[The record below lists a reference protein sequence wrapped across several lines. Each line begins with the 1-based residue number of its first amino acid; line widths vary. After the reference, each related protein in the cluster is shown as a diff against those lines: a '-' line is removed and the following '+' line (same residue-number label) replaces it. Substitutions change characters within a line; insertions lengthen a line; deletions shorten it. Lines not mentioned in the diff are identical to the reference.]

1 MPRYAMLIPDLRG
14 FGLIEASLKRPVIR
28 RLSKRQID
36 RIVAYNAR
44 IWGMNRQET
53 LARLGL
59 LP

>member
-1 MPRYAMLIPDLRG
+1 MLIPDLRG